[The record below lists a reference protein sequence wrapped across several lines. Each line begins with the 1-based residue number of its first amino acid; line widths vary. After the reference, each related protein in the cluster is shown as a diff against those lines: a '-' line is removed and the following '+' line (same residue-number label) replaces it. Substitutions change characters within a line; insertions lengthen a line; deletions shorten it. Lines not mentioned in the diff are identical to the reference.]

1 MLAFIIL
8 IKIKLHK
15 ISSQS
20 LQIPKGRNIFSVLF
34 FQRNERFDS
43 YWSCEVEQANIFANE
58 TTELKL
64 ISRLNL

>member
-1 MLAFIIL
+1 MLASIIL

-43 YWSCEVEQANIFANE
+43 YWSCEVEQANIFAN
-58 TTELKL
+58 
-64 ISRLNL
+64 

>member
-1 MLAFIIL
+1 MLASIIL
-8 IKIKLHK
+8 IKVKLYR

-20 LQIPKGRNIFSVLF
+20 LQTPKGRNIFSLF
-34 FQRNERFDS
+34 FFERYERFDL
-43 YWSCEVEQANIFANE
+43 YWSCEVEHAKIFANE